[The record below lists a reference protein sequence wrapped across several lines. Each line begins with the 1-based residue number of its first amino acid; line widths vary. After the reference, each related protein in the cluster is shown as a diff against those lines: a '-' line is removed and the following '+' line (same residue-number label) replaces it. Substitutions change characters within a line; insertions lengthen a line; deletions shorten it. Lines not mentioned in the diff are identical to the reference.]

1 MVSNIENHGKWGLH
15 TGGPVICEKTER
27 HGKWERHIV
36 GPEKWSKKK
45 KPTVKRRKWE
55 CTL

>member
-15 TGGPVICEKTER
+15 TGGPVIWEKTER
-27 HGKWERHIV
+27 RGKWERHIV

-45 KPTVKRRKWE
+45 NP
-55 CTL
+55 L